1 MWKHNKKQSSE
12 NKFQILNA
20 RGERENI
27 IRLFDLNANKFVVTK
42 YLVHVLF
49 GQRQKENLTRIQE

>member
-27 IRLFDLNANKFVVTK
+27 IQLFDLNANKFVVTK
-42 YLVHVLF
+42 Y
-49 GQRQKENLTRIQE
+49 